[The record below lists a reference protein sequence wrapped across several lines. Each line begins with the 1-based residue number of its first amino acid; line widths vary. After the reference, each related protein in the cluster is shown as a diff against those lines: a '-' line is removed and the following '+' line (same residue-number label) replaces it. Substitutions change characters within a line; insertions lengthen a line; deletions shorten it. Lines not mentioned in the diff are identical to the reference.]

1 LSVLTVSGGNRFF
14 TMPMG
19 ELWCIA
25 AEATYALNKVPDINV
40 D

>member
-1 LSVLTVSGGNRFF
+1 LSALTVSGGNRIF
-14 TMPMG
+14 TVPMG

-25 AEATYALNKVPDINV
+25 VEATYALNKVTDINV